1 MTSGVSPQL
10 AERLAQ
16 TQANLQAKSAQ
27 ISDQMR
33 AQSKEIADE
42 ARRMREANEE
52 LCKEL
57 DKRVEDRIAAK
68 VDPNSTNAWAR
79 PSGNRDTPAELGD
92 LAEEIEVAPEQ
103 APLPES
109 RTSVSPPARKGGRHA
124 KGEAGVEEDDYANT
138 DWLEA

>member
-33 AQSKEIADE
+33 ARSKEIADE

-52 LCKEL
+52 LCKQL

-68 VDPNSTNAWAR
+68 ADPNSTNAWAR
-79 PSGNRDTPAELGD
+79 PSRNRDVPAELGR
-92 LAEEIEVAPEQ
+92 LAEETEVAPEQ
-103 APLPES
+103 APIPEL
-109 RTSVSPPARKGGRHA
+109 RTPARNSGRYA
-124 KGEAGVEEDDYANT
+124 KGEAVVEEDDYANT
-138 DWLEA
+138 DWLEG